1 MKLQHE
7 FHSDLLN
14 DSRFVKTVQ
23 FDGQFFQSDEG
34 NEGDSTKLLKS
45 KRAFKKLL
53 TNNVAICIFF
63 PQLFAK
69 FP

>member
-23 FDGQFFQSDEG
+23 FDGQFFQLDEG

-45 KRAFKKLL
+45 KISQ
-53 TNNVAICIFF
+53 TMW
-63 PQLFAK
+63 
-69 FP
+69 